1 MNYLVTVY
9 SQGSIIDQ
17 HLIDA
22 PDGLSAINQVE
33 LMYGE
38 PARAEFVTVEL
49 ETGQKRN
56 KMVVH
61 NWHGHTFSAKKLK
74 VMINES

>member
-1 MNYLVTVY
+1 MIYQVSVF
-9 SQGSIIDQ
+9 SQGNIIDKHQ
-17 HLIDA
+17 IDA
-22 PDGLSAINQVE
+22 PDGLSAINAIE

-38 PARAEFVTVEL
+38 PARAEYVTVEL

-61 NWHGHTFSAKKLK
+61 NWHGLTFLAQKPK
-74 VMINES
+74 V

>member
-1 MNYLVTVY
+1 MIYLVTVF
-9 SQGSIIDQ
+9 SQGSIIDR
-17 HLIDA
+17 HTLNA
-22 PDGLSAINQVE
+22 PDGLSAINKVE

-38 PARAEFVTVEL
+38 PARAEYVTVAL

-61 NWHGHTFSAKKLK
+61 HWHGLTFLAQKTKG
-74 VMINES
+74 